1 MKQWNFLR
9 EQWSRMIQQMFSAE
23 EAVMD
28 RLASQG
34 REIFGLVWENTEG
47 PSPIQVWRKKDRFE
61 MRFGNRVVQSSCLR
75 SDPNQ
80 LLLSYTR
87 HMMLCLL
94 LVPEPRKV
102 LHIGLGGGTIAN
114 FLHRLFPEVEQT
126 VIEINEAV
134 LEAAC
139 QFFGFE
145 EDSRRK
151 VIIADAAEGIL
162 ELDESFDLIFLDAY
176 GPASAPEKL
185 ISIPFITR
193 LSELLV
199 PGGWAVGNF
208 WTMNGD
214 YEEQCSRWKKIYPTL
229 YQARTRPTANK
240 IIFGRKNGKASLNG
254 SLKDRARFLQKK
266 TRLDMLKMLVNLEK
280 ID

>member
-1 MKQWNFLR
+1 MKFLIFLR
-9 EQWSRMIQQMFSAE
+9 GMWNRMIQQMFSAE
-23 EAVMD
+23 ESVMD

-47 PSPIQVWRKKDRFE
+47 PNPVQVWRKKDRLE

-75 SDPNQ
+75 EAADQ
-80 LLLSYTR
+80 LVLRYTR

-94 LVPEPRKV
+94 LVPEPKKV
-102 LHIGLGGGTIAN
+102 LHIGLGGGTISN
-114 FLHRLFPEVEQT
+114 FLHRLYPELEQT
-126 VIEINEAV
+126 VIELNEGV

-145 EDSRRK
+145 EDSRRN
-151 VIIADAAEGIL
+151 VIIADAVEKIHEL
-162 ELDESFDLIFLDAY
+162 EEHYDLIFLDAY
-176 GPASAPEKL
+176 GPSSAPEKL

-199 PGGWAVGNF
+199 PGGWLVGNF
-208 WTMNGD
+208 WTLNGD
-214 YEEQCSRWKKIYPTL
+214 FEEHLNRWDKIFPTL

-240 IIFGRKNGKASLNG
+240 ILFGRKNGKASLNG
-254 SLKDRARFLQKK
+254 SLKDRAHFLQKK
-266 TRLDMLKMLVNLEK
+266 SGLDMLKMLVNLEK
-280 ID
+280 VE

>member
-1 MKQWNFLR
+1 
-9 EQWSRMIQQMFSAE
+9 MFSAE
-23 EAVMD
+23 DAVME

-47 PSPIQVWRKKDRFE
+47 PNPVQVWRKKDRYE

-75 SDPNQ
+75 SDPHQ
-80 LLLSYTR
+80 LMLSYTR

-102 LHIGLGGGTIAN
+102 LHIGLGGGTVPN
-114 FLHRLFPEVEQT
+114 FLHRLFPELEQT
-126 VIEINEAV
+126 VIELNEAV

-151 VIIADAAEGIL
+151 VIITDAAEGVMSL
-162 ELDESFDLIFLDAY
+162 EESYDLIFLDAY
-176 GPASAPEKL
+176 GPSSAPEEL
-185 ISIPFITR
+185 ISIPFVTR
-193 LSELLV
+193 LSELLI

-208 WTMNGD
+208 WTLNGD
-214 YEEQCSRWKKIYPTL
+214 FEEQSSRWKRIYPTL

-240 IIFGRKNGKASLNG
+240 ILFGRKNGKAALNG
-254 SLKDRARFLQKK
+254 SLKERAYFLQKK
-266 TRLDMLKMLVNLEK
+266 TGLDMLKMLVNFEK